1 MENNMDQQIKQL
13 AEVLG
18 FDASPCGYAFL
29 NTTVAE
35 VLFRGGHGMSGNT
48 AHPVYRAEIVL
59 AMLQEI
65 STLRQALDDAN
76 GICRSA
82 YQIAERNG
90 SADWPTFRARLAESL
105 WRQHK
110 VMYPLGD

>member
-1 MENNMDQQIKQL
+1 MDKQIRQI
-13 AEVLG
+13 ADALG
-18 FDASPCGYAFL
+18 FDASPCGYAVL

-35 VLFRGGHGMSGNT
+35 VMFRGGHGMSGNT
-48 AHPVYRAEIVL
+48 VHPVYRAELVL

-65 STLRQALDDAN
+65 STLRQTLDDAN

-90 SADWPTFRARLAESL
+90 SANWPAFRAKLAGSL
-105 WRQHK
+105 ERQHK
-110 VMYPLGD
+110 VMYPIGT

>member
-1 MENNMDQQIKQL
+1 
-13 AEVLG
+13 
-18 FDASPCGYAFL
+18 
-29 NTTVAE
+29 
-35 VLFRGGHGMSGNT
+35 MSGNT
-48 AHPVYRAEIVL
+48 AHPVYRAELVL

-65 STLRQALDDAN
+65 ATLRQALDDAN

-105 WRQHK
+105 GRQHK